1 MTTRVAQLLDA
12 VATHPERANILRAQR
27 GIEKESLRIDTHGL
41 IAQTDHPY
49 TLGSPLTHSMITTDY
64 SEALLEFITPV
75 SSSTSETLGFLND
88 IHHFVYHQLDQELL
102 WPASMPCALTADN
115 DIPVARYGS
124 SNSARIKTIYR
135 YGLGHRYGRRMQTIA
150 GIHYNFS
157 MPEPFWIW
165 LQQTCGDTRPLNE
178 FTTDRYLGLIRNFQR
193 WSWMLVYLF
202 GASPAVCSSFLKGR
216 DDHGLTPLDTEHS
229 TYHLPDATSLRMG
242 GLGYN
247 SEAQRSLQV
256 CYNQLDSYIETLRAA
271 IVKPHPAYQQIPK
284 QLDNEYQQLSDC
296 LLQIENEFYSPIRP
310 KRVSRRGEPSLH
322 ALACGGIEYI
332 EVRCLD
338 VNPLLPLGI
347 DDTQIRFLDL
357 FLLYCLLDDSSACTP
372 SEQSQQAL
380 NFDAVVTR
388 GRSPD
393 LMLHNGDATLTLQ
406 AWGLSIIEQ
415 LEPLAQVL
423 DATIE
428 PGYLDAMKAQSAKLL
443 DPTLTP
449 SGRISEQLRSNSFFA
464 TSLKQA
470 ETTRDAFLSTPLSEP
485 LATHFQQLATESHSR
500 RLQIETNDD
509 KPFEQFLQEFLG
521 QYQSSALNLDPAD

>member
-1 MTTRVAQLLDA
+1 
-12 VATHPERANILRAQR
+12 
-27 GIEKESLRIDTHGL
+27 
-41 IAQTDHPY
+41 
-49 TLGSPLTHSMITTDY
+49 
-64 SEALLEFITPV
+64 
-75 SSSTSETLGFLND
+75 
-88 IHHFVYHQLDQELL
+88 
-102 WPASMPCALTADN
+102 
-115 DIPVARYGS
+115 
-124 SNSARIKTIYR
+124 
-135 YGLGHRYGRRMQTIA
+135 
-150 GIHYNFS
+150 
-157 MPEPFWIW
+157 
-165 LQQTCGDTRPLNE
+165 
-178 FTTDRYLGLIRNFQR
+178 
-193 WSWMLVYLF
+193 
-202 GASPAVCSSFLKGR
+202 
-216 DDHGLTPLDTEHS
+216 
-229 TYHLPDATSLRMG
+229 MG

-393 LMLHNGDATLTLQ
+393 LMLHNGDTTLTLQ
-406 AWGLSIIEQ
+406 AWGLSIMEQ

-428 PGYLDAMKAQSAKLL
+428 PGYLDAMKAQSEKLL

-470 ETTRDAFLSTPLSEP
+470 ETTRDAFLSKPLPEP

-500 RLQIETNDD
+500 KLQIEANDD
-509 KPFEQFLQEFLG
+509 KPFEQFLQEFLE